1 MNDSQNILYELHNL
15 IKDCAYLEP
24 EDILES
30 FDNYI
35 QQKRLE
41 FQQPCGDCCG

>member
-1 MNDSQNILYELHNL
+1 MADSLEILNDLHDL

-35 QQKRLE
+35 QQKRTE
-41 FQQPCGDCCG
+41 YITPKGDCCG